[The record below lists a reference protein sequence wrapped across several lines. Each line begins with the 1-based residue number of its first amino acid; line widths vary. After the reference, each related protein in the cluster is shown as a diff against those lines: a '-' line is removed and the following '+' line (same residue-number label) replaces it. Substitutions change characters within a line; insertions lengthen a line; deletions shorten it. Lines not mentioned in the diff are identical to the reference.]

1 LIYPQSRGPG
11 AFEDDR
17 PVSRAF
23 WAKLKASLP
32 SAPVCYID
40 DADSTC
46 LEAALAAL
54 SQADLVVATRF
65 HSALLALVRGVPAL
79 AIGYQPK
86 TRGIMA
92 GLGLETQAFDI
103 GRVRAA
109 DLSAAAE
116 EILASPAD
124 FRERVRPRLAA
135 MKEEVAAKLGRALGL
150 AGAGTRP

>member
-1 LIYPQSRGPG
+1 
-11 AFEDDR
+11 
-17 PVSRAF
+17 
-23 WAKLKASLP
+23 
-32 SAPVCYID
+32 
-40 DADSTC
+40 
-46 LEAALAAL
+46 
-54 SQADLVVATRF
+54 
-65 HSALLALVRGVPAL
+65 VRGVPAL